1 MNQIL
6 YNEEL
11 IFNWVKLLLIVTS
24 ILILWARAVG
34 GNKIIYLI
42 KFWSLHKY
50 FFFEAKSS
58 IPLFTIF
65 NSLLFF
71 LRIIVFSL
79 FFTLY
84 LFPNKFDESQSQNF
98 LFFSLIITIYIVIKY
113 LIENII
119 SIIFKYKIYLNE
131 VNRLRTGLKNLISL
145 HFYIYLVII
154 IFNPLSIKNII
165 VIGFTLYLIYL
176 FLCSRV
182 VYKKIDNKSPKGILY
197 FILYLCTFELG
208 PALIVMW
215 HAFKF

>member
-1 MNQIL
+1 VNQIL

-11 IFNWVKLLLIVTS
+11 VFNWVKLLLIVTS

-131 VNRLRTGLKNLISL
+131 VSRLRTGLKNLISL

-182 VYKKIDNKSPKGILY
+182 VYKKYDNKSPKGILY
-197 FILYLCTFELG
+197 FILYLCAFELG

-215 HAFKF
+215 HVFKF